1 MAQEDIDI
9 RINTK
14 LDAAASETD
23 LRKLRGLLKDLQSL
37 GEEVGD
43 TTSDSFKRLQ
53 NTINSVEGK
62 IGDASDRLRTISGE
76 PLERVNNG
84 FSLMSEGLGNL
95 DFSKAKIGLD
105 GITEG
110 LGKLNFKELSGGIKD
125 MSGSFLKLGVAIA
138 TNPIFL
144 LATTI
149 ILIIKNFDKLKAAGG
164 AVGAMFSGIG
174 NAIKFATDMLIKFS
188 DAIGLTSIKQ
198 NEFKEANKEA
208 AESTEAY
215 YNTIIDGEIAA
226 AEVMGRSTLA
236 LKVEK
241 QQRAL
246 DKAFREL
253 REVYKEQIDT
263 EEEFLKIEE
272 MIQSQSLGNIQKYFA
287 DRYGSTK
294 EGFDA
299 IAKVY
304 DEWEKKDILLRN
316 SKLKREKDEENR
328 TKENNKKIAELTK
341 DGAQRRSNLLKEDVV
356 NQSKDLQEALRIRKE
371 AIQTEDDN
379 DKDGVEAR
387 IDLYKK
393 ADKELRDIQKNYVVW
408 KNNWEKE
415 QQSEAFKNL
424 QSANSREANER
435 ISDNKEKE
443 KEFKKSIVAAKSN
456 LENVG
461 IILDAARNTLNQKL
475 NAENKKFN
483 EDQKLNEILYQRS
496 LNQIAVDERIKRN
509 QRLQDLNKANFD
521 KQMADDNLNWAQ
533 RIDAENGFFK
543 KQEDLL
549 MKSLSL
555 QLQKDGLTEEDKLKL
570 RQEYVLKTEE
580 LYKNHFGTVE
590 KMYENSGN
598 NILKNIQSTIT
609 ELNQMV
615 TDSINTTADKILS
628 AEQKRLS
635 DNESRA
641 QSELTTLKMQTD
653 MTGAIR
659 LGAEKKLIENLG
671 QAKLESLNNA
681 RKLEMANVEAGSDEA
696 LAIEKKYAAAEAQ
709 LVEEKKQQKIQANV
723 ETIDKIAAYGASAME
738 AASLISD
745 LASNKD
751 KERLKKGEITEEQ
764 FQKREFNR
772 KKAASIASIVMN
784 TAEAISKAIALSP
797 ATGGA
802 PFSIIAAALGAL
814 QFAKVTSTTFNY
826 ASPAQSTSTS
836 SGSSGASTNR
846 DLAAPGNPYFGQ
858 GFLNLNSFNPN
869 QIGGMKV
876 YVLEQDIRNAMN
888 RATVLNNRNML

>member
-14 LDAAASETD
+14 LDAANSETD

-62 IGDASDRLRTISGE
+62 IGDASDRLKTISGE

-110 LGKLNFKELSGGIKD
+110 LGKLTLKETASGIKD
-125 MSGSFLKLGVAIA
+125 LSGSFLKLGVAIA

-164 AVGAMFSGIG
+164 AVGAMFSSIG
-174 NAIKFATDMLIKFS
+174 DIIKFATDTLIKFS
-188 DAIGLTSIKQ
+188 DAIGLTTIKQ

-208 AESTEAY
+208 AQSTEAY

-226 AEVMGRSTLA
+226 AQALGQSTLA
-236 LKVEK
+236 LEFEK
-241 QQRAL
+241 QQRVL
-246 DKAFREL
+246 DKAWDDLKEL
-253 REVYKEQIDT
+253 NKDKIKTQKEWNKL
-263 EEEFLKIEE
+263 EEKINNE
-272 MIQSQSLGNIQKYFA
+272 SLENVKKYFG
-287 DRYGSTK
+287 DRYGSSK

-299 IAKVY
+299 LAKVY
-304 DEWEKKDILLRN
+304 DEWQKNTNLLRL
-316 SKLKREKDEENR
+316 SDDK
-328 TKENNKKIAELTK
+328 
-341 DGAQRRSNLLKEDVV
+341 LLKESLDREKKYNLDRVGLIRDGLKKALAVSKEGQKQQSDDLKEQLRNRTQDIQAADDVAV
-356 NQSKDLQEALRIRKE
+356 
-371 AIQTEDDN
+371 
-379 DKDGVEAR
+379 DGVKQTNIVLAQLNSEKAKLISEQYFR
-387 IDLYKK
+387 EFDNPELYKK
-393 ADKELRDIQKNYVVW
+393 QLKDLEGRITKQQEVVIKAEERLKNAQI
-408 KNNWEKE
+408 E
-415 QQSEAFKNL
+415 NL
-424 QSANSREANER
+424 NQT
-435 ISDNKEKE
+435 NKEI
-443 KEFKKSIVAAKSN
+443 SIV
-456 LENVG
+456 E
-461 IILDAARNTLNQKL
+461 QKG
-475 NAENKKFN
+475 AQE
-483 EDQKLNEILYQRS
+483 RS
-496 LNQIAVDERIKRN
+496 QSLLDERIKTN
-509 QRLQDLNKANFD
+509 QRLQDLNKSNFD
-521 KQMADDNLNWAQ
+521 KVMSDDDKNWAQ
-533 RIDAENGFFK
+533 RIDAEIGFFEE
-543 KQEDLL
+543 QEKLL
-549 MKSLSL
+549 MQSLSL
-555 QLQKDGLTEEDKLKL
+555 QLQKNGLSEEDKLKL
-570 RQEYVLKTEE
+570 RSEYVLKTEE
-580 LYKNHFGTVE
+580 LYKNHFGTIE
-590 KMYENSGN
+590 KLYENSGN

-615 TDSINTTADKILS
+615 TDSINTTADKILA

-635 DNESRA
+635 DNESKA

-659 LGAEKKLIENLG
+659 LGAEKKLIENLA
-671 QAKLESLNNA
+671 QAKLQSLNNA
-681 RKLEMANVEAGSDEA
+681 RKLEMSNVEAGSDEA

-751 KERLKKGEITEEQ
+751 KDRLKKGEITEEQ

-772 KKAASIASIVMN
+772 KKAANIASIVMN

-797 ATGGA
+797 ATGGL
-802 PFSIIAAALGAL
+802 PFSAIAAALGAL

-869 QIGGMKV
+869 MMGGMKV